1 MARVV
6 FTSNLL
12 RHVACPDSEVPADT
26 LRGALQAV
34 FDANPRVR
42 DYVLDEQGEL
52 RKHVMV
58 FIDGRRVRDRQRLSD
73 PVRPSSEIFVLQALT
88 GG

>member
-12 RHVACPDSEVPADT
+12 RHVACPDTEVRAAT

-34 FDANPRVR
+34 FDTNPRVR
-42 DYVLDEQGEL
+42 DYVVDEQGEL

-58 FIDGRRVRDRQRLSD
+58 FIDGQRVRDRQGLSD
-73 PVRPSSEIFVLQALT
+73 AVHPSSEIFVLQALT

>member
-6 FTSNLL
+6 FTSNLQ
-12 RHVACPDSEVPADT
+12 RHVPCPDSEVRADT
-26 LRGALQAV
+26 LRDALQAV
-34 FDANPRVR
+34 FDANPGVR

-58 FIDGRRVRDRQRLSD
+58 FIDGRRVRDRQRLND
-73 PVRPSSEIFVLQALT
+73 RVHPSSQIFVLQALT